1 MGVPHPTGIA
11 SGPGEPSQMTNGIRI
26 TAYLQATNRGYI
38 QRQEIAVETATRSAV
53 TYGLALAIGAALF
66 FLIFAAVFNGVWS
79 LLILFLLGY
88 AVVGFL
94 GVRKGGVGP
103 SPLAMSLVLPAVPW
117 VLWIFP
123 ASIREAGLLRA
134 LWWPGFALFAYLLAW
149 LGGIIAMRS
158 RKHRGSSST

>member
-1 MGVPHPTGIA
+1 
-11 SGPGEPSQMTNGIRI
+11 
-26 TAYLQATNRGYI
+26 
-38 QRQEIAVETATRSAV
+38 
-53 TYGLALAIGAALF
+53 LALAIGAALF

-94 GVRKGGVGP
+94 GVRKGGVSP
-103 SPLAMSLVLPAVPW
+103 SPLAVSLILPAVPW

-134 LWWPGFALFAYLLAW
+134 LWWPGFAVFADLLAW
-149 LGGIIAMRS
+149 VGGIIAVRS
-158 RKHRGSSST
+158 RKHSGSDST

>member
-1 MGVPHPTGIA
+1 MGVPHPTGLLRVRWA
-11 SGPGEPSQMTNGIRI
+11 LARTKRIRI

-38 QRQEIAVETATRSAV
+38 QRQEIAVEAATRSAV
-53 TYGLALAIGAALF
+53 TYGLALGSGAALF

-94 GVRKGGVGP
+94 GVRKGGASP
-103 SPLAMSLVLPAVPW
+103 SPLALSLILPAVPW

-123 ASIREAGLLRA
+123 ASIREAGILRA
-134 LWWPGFALFAYLLAW
+134 LWWPGFALFGYLLAW
-149 LGGIIAMRS
+149 LGGIMAVRS
-158 RKHRGSSST
+158 RKHSGSSST